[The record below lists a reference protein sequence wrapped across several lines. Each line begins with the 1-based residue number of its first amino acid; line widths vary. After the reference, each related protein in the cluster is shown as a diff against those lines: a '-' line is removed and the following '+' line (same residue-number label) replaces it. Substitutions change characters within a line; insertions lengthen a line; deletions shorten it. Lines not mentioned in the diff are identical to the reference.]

1 MRVLLDECV
10 PRPFGRRLA
19 GHTFST
25 VPKEGWSAFKN
36 GKLLAL
42 AQARFDVLLTTDK
55 GIRWQQSVI
64 RFNIAVVVMRARSN
78 TLEDLEPL
86 LPALLGKLPFVVKG
100 QATFI
105 GDE

>member
-10 PRPFGRRLA
+10 PRPLGRLLV
-19 GHTFST
+19 GHAFST

-42 AQARFDVLLTTDK
+42 AQAKFGVLLTTDK

-64 RFNIAVVVMRARSN
+64 KFDIAVVVLRARTN

-86 LPALLGKLPFVVKG
+86 LPELLGKLPFVAKG

-105 GDE
+105 GHE